1 MKHAAP
7 DPQPATAT
15 LPPLT
20 LDTTTLLQRGKLAPL
35 LLVNLGVAL
44 HATIWYMATTAMPS
58 AVEELG
64 AAAYLSWATSVYLV
78 SSILGGAMMAPV
90 KGHLGALRAI
100 VTAGFVVMG
109 GGVIAAMAP
118 AIFMVLAGRAL
129 QGLGEGFL
137 VALSYALVR
146 ELFSNALVP
155 RVFGSQAVSWAVA
168 IVIGP
173 LVGGWLTEI
182 ASWRAAFVCAAL
194 LPIPMQ
200 LLGWAILRRQ
210 KYQVRSQPAPLL
222 RLLLLALGVMA
233 ITSADHLPHPLWGLV
248 SALTGFGLMALVLKI
263 DRGCAAQLFPSA
275 FPNLRHPASLGLWV
289 LLLMPLSEASV
300 YVYGPYILQLH
311 RGLSPTMAGY
321 FGAIHAVA
329 WTIMAI
335 AIGPLP
341 ARWQNAAILCGPLVL
356 ALGLTG
362 LAFTLA
368 AQPLVL
374 VALCMLL
381 VGIGFGISN
390 AFLNQRVMS
399 AAQAGQE
406 DATAGAIPTLGN
418 VGGAVSAALAGLVGN
433 SIGLDSSLSAQTVS
447 RASLA
452 LFGGG
457 ALVAGLAAW
466 LAARLLKA
474 LATETTSVR
483 QALAK
488 PDQN

>member
-1 MKHAAP
+1 MTHN
-7 DPQPATAT
+7 D
-15 LPPLT
+15 
-20 LDTTTLLQRGKLAPL
+20 TLLRRANFAPL
-35 LLVNLGVAL
+35 LLVNLGVAM

-78 SSILGGAMMAPV
+78 ASILGGAMMAPV
-90 KGHLGALRAI
+90 KGRLGALKAMVI
-100 VTAGFVVMG
+100 AGCVVTAGGILSAV
-109 GGVIAAMAP
+109 AP
-118 AIFMVLAGRAL
+118 SIFLILAGRAL

-155 RVFGSQAVSWAVA
+155 RVFGTQAVSWAVA

-173 LVGGWLTEI
+173 LIGGWLTEI

-200 LLGWAILRRQ
+200 VLGWAILRRQ
-210 KYQVRSQPAPLL
+210 THVLRSRGAPLL

-233 ITSADHLPHPLWGLV
+233 IAAADRLPHPGWGLV
-248 SALTGFGLMALVLKI
+248 SVLAGFALMALVLRI
-263 DRGCAAQLFPSA
+263 DRRCAAHLFPTA
-275 FPNLRHPASLGLWV
+275 FPGPRHPASLGLWV

-311 RGLSPTMAGY
+311 RGLSPIMAGY

-329 WTIMAI
+329 WTVVAV
-335 AIGPLP
+335 AVGPLHT
-341 ARWQNAAILCGPLVL
+341 RWQNTAILSGPVVL
-356 ALGLTG
+356 ALGLAG
-362 LAFTLA
+362 LALTLA
-368 AQPLVL
+368 SQPLAL
-374 VALCMLL
+374 VALSMVL

-390 AFLNQRVMS
+390 AFLNQRVMA

-406 DATAGAIPTLGN
+406 DATAGAIPTLGG
-418 VGGAVSAALAGLVGN
+418 VGGAVSAALAGLTGN
-433 SIGLDSSLSAQTVS
+433 AIGMDRSLTAEIVS

-457 ALVAGLAAW
+457 ALVALLAAW
-466 LAARLLKA
+466 LAWRLLAA
-474 LATETTSVR
+474 LARHRASAIDKSASPAASETR
-483 QALAK
+483 
-488 PDQN
+488 